1 MILKLAGAQ
10 AKTTIL
16 EVRVGVLEHA
26 SSVSVA
32 VATLI

>member
-16 EVRVGVLEHA
+16 EARLGVLEH
-26 SSVSVA
+26 S
-32 VATLI
+32 